1 MASLRRQ
8 QAIDHYV
15 EPTLF
20 FKRRKDGRK
29 RGQYQPDSGNV
40 YQKLR
45 EEVICSLLERADKMH
60 LTTVSRNL
68 VSARALL
75 ERMSRETWTCTATAH
90 EGGKGDGDRKP
101 DPYLHFN
108 INFDAVP
115 TAYHVRCHQFER
127 GGLLVFQ
134 VTF

>member
-8 QAIDHYV
+8 QAIDRYV

-45 EEVICSLLERADKMH
+45 EEVICSLLERADKFQNELIILGHFSTRYHDRQVKAAIEKRLPEH
-60 LTTVSRNL
+60 LR
-68 VSARALL
+68 
-75 ERMSRETWTCTATAH
+75 ERVKLWC
-90 EGGKGDGDRKP
+90 
-101 DPYLHFN
+101 
-108 INFDAVP
+108 
-115 TAYHVRCHQFER
+115 
-127 GGLLVFQ
+127 
-134 VTF
+134 